1 MLITRLLEKEVELL
15 QYFLLRL
22 LHAVLN
28 NCMGIRRKGKG
39 GKVGRK
45 GILLGHRKLIF
56 MYLVQRTLNYLYE
69 MKGT

>member
-1 MLITRLLEKEVELL
+1 
-15 QYFLLRL
+15 
-22 LHAVLN
+22 
-28 NCMGIRRKGKG
+28 MGIRRKGKG

-69 MKGT
+69 TKGT